1 MSEPPSK
8 IMKVGNGSWYFL
20 SINHDCIILFSYF
33 SPLVEY
39 INPKNIVELLGK
51 EFFGPNSASQINST
65 ERNLVKLL
73 ANELRKLEEYSVFLC
88 RDVLVEVLRY
98 GDRLWLT
105 KFERIG
111 RRLHW
116 TIVNFFRE
124 MPFLRL
130 NLELKFPLVL
140 DPE

>member
-1 MSEPPSK
+1 MAAGIFS
-8 IMKVGNGSWYFL
+8 L
-20 SINHDCIILFSYF
+20 NHDCIIVFSYF

-39 INPKNIVELLGK
+39 INPKNIVELGK
-51 EFFGPNSASQINST
+51 EFFDPNSASQINST
-65 ERNLVKLL
+65 ERNLAKLL
-73 ANELRKLEEYSVFLC
+73 ANELRNLEKYSVFLC

-111 RRLHW
+111 RSLHW

-130 NLELKFPLVL
+130 NLELKFSRVL